1 METIVFRLG
10 NEKEK
15 KNVLLSLTNII
26 PECTRDT
33 SILFVVQ
40 NDLYLE
46 VRNLDSAYFEGLVCD
61 EILYVPYEK
70 EEDFSKV
77 VRDAIPDIYRTLF
90 VIDSSHIVRVAN
102 YAHFDE
108 FYNATKKNVFF
119 SIAAVVKDRSTID
132 DLMQDTYIKFLD
144 VYGGD
149 NELAKIGKEERQ
161 IVDCILNATFVTSRQ
176 NFDYYDSMFFF
187 AQRLRQ
193 LGFLNVL
200 NKNIPIVGGK

>member
-1 METIVFRLG
+1 METIVFRIG

-40 NDLYLE
+40 NDFYLE
-46 VRNLDSAYFEGLVCD
+46 VRNLDSSYFEGLVCD

-70 EEDFSKV
+70 EEDFAKA

-90 VIDSSHIVRVAN
+90 VIDSSHIVQYGAIREMRLSFSEG
-102 YAHFDE
+102 HFGFIGNTLE
-108 FYNATKKNVFF
+108 
-119 SIAAVVKDRSTID
+119 
-132 DLMQDTYIKFLD
+132 DTYIKFLD